1 MKVLRV
7 DEEIIANSYWIFP
20 HVFCVF
26 IKLKELPGLK
36 LSCQGYFHAANFT
49 ANFTLSKNT
58 DIDWILVYTF

>member
-7 DEEIIANSYWIFP
+7 DEEIIANSYRIFP

-36 LSCQGYFHAANFT
+36 LAKAIFMRQ
-49 ANFTLSKNT
+49 
-58 DIDWILVYTF
+58 ILQQILLYQKIRI